1 MAPAKLFGL
10 ILIQPKLLGPKTII
24 VCVLVYAVQIATG
37 KKSSKKSKTSAHF
50 RKRLDVS
57 WVILGRLIF
66 LYSWELD
73 GIWITW

>member
-37 KKSSKKSKTSAHF
+37 KKSSKKKQNERTFPQTA
-50 RKRLDVS
+50 RR
-57 WVILGRLIF
+57 
-66 LYSWELD
+66 
-73 GIWITW
+73 